1 MIVFRG
7 CMSAKPHP
15 HINFQLLQS
24 LLDAL
29 LLPLGYCDV
38 LRWVQQP
45 ILSSCHGSLGAILE
59 HHDPKKKIRSIASQP
74 RSKSCFQ
81 GKCLASMCHLMWF
94 FGGWLQLVEQ
104 DLVGIPPI
112 HLLAIAT

>member
-1 MIVFRG
+1 MMVFRG
-7 CMSAKPHP
+7 CMSANPHS

-29 LLPLGYCDV
+29 LLPLGYCDL

-59 HHDPKKKIRSIASQP
+59 HHDLKKKIRSIASQP
-74 RSKSCFQ
+74 RVKILFSR
-81 GKCLASMCHLMWF
+81 
-94 FGGWLQLVEQ
+94 
-104 DLVGIPPI
+104 
-112 HLLAIAT
+112 